1 MVLTTCV
8 VLAAPTAHAQV
19 DDYHSTVATWSS
31 YKNVEQWLKDN
42 FTFDKGRQK
51 IIQKRLRAQGPT
63 GLLVRNPETL
73 FNDAKGYCGDA
84 AYFAL
89 DALNR
94 ISPEHNARWV
104 FIKNGSG
111 KTNHWVTGFTVKGKL
126 YVIDYGTG
134 KHWQAMSGIHGPYDS
149 LTAYADFLSSL
160 NIKGFS
166 PQSVKW
172 RDMPGQ
178 VD

>member
-1 MVLTTCV
+1 MKALFKRSLMVLTTCV

-94 ISPEHNARWV
+94 ISPEHNARWI

-111 KTNHWVTGFTVKGKL
+111 KTNHWVTGFTVKF
-126 YVIDYGTG
+126 
-134 KHWQAMSGIHGPYDS
+134 SGI
-149 LTAYADFLSSL
+149 FLCWQL
-160 NIKGFS
+160 AFFPHECDCFIDILINII
-166 PQSVKW
+166 PAIINLIW
-172 RDMPGQ
+172 P
-178 VD
+178 